1 MSIVKKDKSNKAG
14 GRGLIIKLA
23 LIFGILALATGGVF
37 WFLDAFRVT
46 AVLVEGNVHYSTTQ
60 IEELVM
66 DSDFSTN
73 SIFLS
78 MQYHNKSITDV
89 PFVERID
96 VSVVDRNTV
105 KITVYE
111 KALAGYVQYLGS
123 YMYFDKDGIIVESS
137 NVITPGIPE
146 VSGLNFNHVVLHE
159 ALPVENETIFQEIL
173 NITNLL
179 NKHGLAATK
188 IQFDSMYD
196 VSLHFGKVRVI
207 VGENADLDQIIM
219 HLTGIMPHLEGKSG
233 VLHME
238 NFSEANKDITF
249 EEDIPQNDL

>member
-46 AVLVEGNVHYSTTQ
+46 AVIVEGNVHYSTTQ

-137 NVITPGIPE
+137 NVITKLAFATE
-146 VSGLNFNHVVLHE
+146 ELY
-159 ALPVENETIFQEIL
+159 
-173 NITNLL
+173 LL
-179 NKHGLAATK
+179 QAERKEKTPAT
-188 IQFDSMYD
+188 M
-196 VSLHFGKVRVI
+196 
-207 VGENADLDQIIM
+207 
-219 HLTGIMPHLEGKSG
+219 
-233 VLHME
+233 
-238 NFSEANKDITF
+238 
-249 EEDIPQNDL
+249 